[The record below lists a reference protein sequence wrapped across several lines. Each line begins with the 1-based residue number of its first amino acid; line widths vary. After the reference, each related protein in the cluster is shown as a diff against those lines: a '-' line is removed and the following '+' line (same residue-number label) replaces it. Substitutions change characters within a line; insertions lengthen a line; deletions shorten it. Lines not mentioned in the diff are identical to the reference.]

1 MTVLT
6 AVLYVPQFFLA
17 ADVAAHVTAINF
29 IFDTLLFAGM
39 MFVISAA
46 ISDTATRPVAPSA
59 VPLQAGELPQNRAT
73 QRV

>member
-1 MTVLT
+1 
-6 AVLYVPQFFLA
+6 
-17 ADVAAHVTAINF
+17 VTAINF